1 MPAVEME
8 IDSVRRGMLKE
19 EWAIVLKERRGER
32 YLPIL
37 VSKPRADLV
46 GRELLY
52 LVKRQLPSFDQ
63 ELRQKASLDLQLGDI
78 ETKIGVNLV
87 SCKLESVIINFS
99 ETNIFSVNLL
109 LTFQD
114 KPYEVDYSIAKA
126 LAFSVRAQASIFAD
140 ERVLDKA
147 AIAVSAQH

>member
-1 MPAVEME
+1 MGIVEME
-8 IDSVRRGMLKE
+8 IDSVRRGMFKE
-19 EWAIVLKERRGER
+19 EWTIVLKERRGKR
-32 YLPIL
+32 YLPIF

-52 LVKRQLPSFDQ
+52 LAQRQLPSFDQ

-87 SCKLESVIINFS
+87 SCKLESVIVNFS
-99 ETNIFSVNLL
+99 GNNTFSANLL

-126 LAFSVRAQASIFAD
+126 LAFSVRAQAPIFTD

-147 AIAVSAQH
+147 AITASAY

>member
-1 MPAVEME
+1 MGIVEME

-19 EWAIVLKERRGER
+19 EWTIVLKERRGKR

-46 GRELLY
+46 GRELLC

-78 ETKIGVNLV
+78 ETKIGVSLV

-99 ETNIFSVNLL
+99 GTNTFSAHLL

-126 LAFSVRAQASIFAD
+126 LAFSVRAQAPIFAD
-140 ERVLDKA
+140 DKVLDKA
-147 AIAVSAQH
+147 AIPVSA

>member
-1 MPAVEME
+1 MAQVEME

-19 EWAIVLKERRGER
+19 EWTIVLKERKGKH
-32 YLPIL
+32 YLPIF
-37 VSKPRADLV
+37 VNKSEADLI

-52 LVKRQLPSFDQ
+52 LIKRQLPSFDQ

-78 ETKIGVNLV
+78 ETKIGVSLV

-99 ETNIFSVNLL
+99 GNNTFPTHLL

-114 KPYEVDYSIAKA
+114 KPYEVDYPDAKSQS
-126 LAFSVRAQASIFAD
+126 FGF
-140 ERVLDKA
+140 
-147 AIAVSAQH
+147 

>member
-1 MPAVEME
+1 MAQVEME
-8 IDSVRRGMLKE
+8 IDSVRRGMFKE
-19 EWAIVLKERRGER
+19 EWAIVLKERSGKR

-87 SCKLESVIINFS
+87 SCKFESVIINFS
-99 ETNIFSVNLL
+99 ETNIFSANLL

-114 KPYEVDYSIAKA
+114 KPYEVDCPIAKA
-126 LAFSVRAQASIFAD
+126 LAFSVRAQAPIFAD

-147 AIAVSAQH
+147 AIAASAH

>member
-1 MPAVEME
+1 MAQVEME

-19 EWAIVLKERRGER
+19 EWAIVLKERRGKR

-99 ETNIFSVNLL
+99 ETNIFSANLL

-126 LAFSVRAQASIFAD
+126 LAFSVRAQAPIFAD

-147 AIAVSAQH
+147 AIAASAH